1 MFGLS
6 SVITCILLTNESEKE
21 LFDYSVVDLKIIPM
35 ELDLKATGGLLE

>member
-21 LFDYSVVDLKIIPM
+21 LFDYSVVDLIMPM
-35 ELDLKATGGLLE
+35 ELGLEATGGLLE